1 MDITFPISVL
11 LEELE
16 VVILTLG
23 EISVTHTTKIVVFSL
38 VHGVE
43 TLRWATMLVLHTDL
57 AVSTVTVSSTMT
69 QCLQGLHLS
78 ELLVFHMVSDSVGF
92 VVVVGLFHTDTV
104 EKVLLLH
111 TVVMVTVDKVELVA
125 ADSSKLHTSKEKKWL
140 LIHHTR

>member
-23 EISVTHTTKIVVFSL
+23 EISVTHTTKNVVFSL

-43 TLRWATMLVLHTDL
+43 TLRWVTTLVHHTDL

-69 QCLQGLHLS
+69 PLQLVLHSS
-78 ELLVFHMVSDSVGF
+78 EL
-92 VVVVGLFHTDTV
+92 
-104 EKVLLLH
+104 
-111 TVVMVTVDKVELVA
+111 
-125 ADSSKLHTSKEKKWL
+125 
-140 LIHHTR
+140 